1 VKSCE
6 GPFLEILF
14 KAQFKFSKG
23 PNLAWGYKRE
33 QDTEC
38 HIGIKTITQPT
49 VKTGPHNM
57 SEVEQNTTK
66 PKRSVWIRLWPLYII
81 AAGLFFAISQGWHK
95 QLSFQALGENAVY
108 LNSLVENNFWLVL
121 LAFIGIYI
129 AATAFMVPASA
140 LTIGGGFL
148 FGVYVGAP
156 AVIVGATIGACVLFI
171 AAKTSLG
178 ATLKGIAGPFLSKM
192 EKGFNENALSYMFT
206 LRLIPIF
213 PFAVVNIA
221 PAILG
226 AKFRDYF
233 ITTALGI
240 IPGTIAYTLIGSG
253 LRGTLL
259 DAAEKGEAAD
269 VGALVG
275 SAAANFIPAFFALAF
290 VALLPTI
297 YKKIF
302 KKNSTPA

>member
-1 VKSCE
+1 MTVQNEALDPTMSNNNDSAASDTNKPAATEVKN
-6 GPFLEILF
+6 
-14 KAQFKFSKG
+14 KAK
-23 PNLAWGYKRE
+23 
-33 QDTEC
+33 
-38 HIGIKTITQPT
+38 
-49 VKTGPHNM
+49 
-57 SEVEQNTTK
+57 K
-66 PKRSVWIRLWPLYII
+66 PIWIRLWPLYII
-81 AAGLFFAISQGWHK
+81 LAGLAFALSQGWQN
-95 QLSFQALGENAVY
+95 QLTPAALGDNAVY
-108 LNSLVENNFWLVL
+108 LNKLVEENFWLVL
-121 LAFIGIYI
+121 FAFIGIYI

-156 AVIVGATIGACVLFI
+156 AVIVGATIGACILFI

-178 ATLKGIAGPFLSKM
+178 ETLKSIAGPFLAKM
-192 EKGFNENALSYMFT
+192 EKGFNENALSYLFT

-233 ITTALGI
+233 ISTALGI

-259 DAAEKGEAAD
+259 DAAEKGETAN
-269 VGALVG
+269 VGALVRDAG
-275 SAAANFIPAFFALAF
+275 ANFLPAFLALAF
-290 VALLPTI
+290 VALLPAL
-297 YKKIF
+297 YKKFF
-302 KKNSTPA
+302 KKKTVEV

>member
-1 VKSCE
+1 M
-6 GPFLEILF
+6 
-14 KAQFKFSKG
+14 A
-23 PNLAWGYKRE
+23 
-33 QDTEC
+33 
-38 HIGIKTITQPT
+38 TQPAD
-49 VKTGPHNM
+49 KAKHPI
-57 SEVEQNTTK
+57 
-66 PKRSVWIRLWPLYII
+66 WIKLWPVYII
-81 AAGLFFAISQGWHK
+81 LGGLALAISQGWHQ
-95 QLSFQALGENAVY
+95 QLTPAALGENAVY
-108 LNSLVENNFWLVL
+108 LDTLVRENFWLVL
-121 LAFIGIYI
+121 IAFIAIYA

-156 AVIVGATIGACVLFI
+156 AVVIGATVGACLLFL

-178 ATLKGIAGPFLSKM
+178 ETLKSIAGPFLSKM

-259 DAAEKGEAAD
+259 DAAAKGETAN
-269 VGALVG
+269 VGAIVRDAG
-275 SAAANFIPAFFALAF
+275 ANFLPAF
-290 VALLPTI
+290 VALGLVAMIPVI
-297 YKKIF
+297 YKKFF
-302 KKNSTPA
+302 KKSAA